1 MKKLVLLVALVTM
14 SSAVLPSEATP
25 STSRFS
31 CPMPAC
37 IKSMPSSLDAV
48 IRNNPYYAMVFAAV
62 AAVVATKAV
71 DAYIANQ
78 EESDE
83 EYFA

>member
-1 MKKLVLLVALVTM
+1 MKKLVLLVSLVAM
-14 SSAVLPSEATP
+14 SSAVLPSEAKP
-25 STSRFS
+25 SRFALPS
-31 CPMPAC
+31 CPAF
-37 IKSMPSSLDAV
+37 IKNAPSSLDAV

-78 EESDE
+78 ELDE
-83 EYFA
+83 EYDF